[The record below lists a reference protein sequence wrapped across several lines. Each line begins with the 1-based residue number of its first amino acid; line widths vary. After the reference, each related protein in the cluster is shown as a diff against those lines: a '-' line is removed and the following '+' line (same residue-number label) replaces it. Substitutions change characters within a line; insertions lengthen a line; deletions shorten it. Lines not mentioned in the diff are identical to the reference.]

1 VKHRCNQVLELGF
14 PLGGLAKLFAQEW
27 EGDVTIVMPATVS
40 QYLKI
45 IQNPSLGELQKAAN
59 QGRRCS
65 WEKLSAIKANCEIEL
80 ALDEAV
86 AKVNHLRRLKRFSER
101 TAASA
106 SHGLSST
113 VRFSASRRIPSWNC
127 MARENSASSLEDL
140 TDAASSLHQAI
151 GSDSE
156 NVESISWTRSG
167 GPLMRTASANM
178 FVDFLQNLE
187 VVDTELNRGVV
198 AHATPRDIQYHS
210 FRLTGPERNSESE
223 QKEIDNRVANG
234 SSIVL
239 TEGDLL
245 QTEKIH
251 NGIVFNVVKKEALKP
266 SDRCLDFGNYNNQV
280 VECDQIDSPGKEM
293 DTASSDSDYEN
304 AESTPALSLDQN
316 TVDSS

>member
-1 VKHRCNQVLELGF
+1 
-14 PLGGLAKLFAQEW
+14 
-27 EGDVTIVMPATVS
+27 
-40 QYLKI
+40 
-45 IQNPSLGELQKAAN
+45 
-59 QGRRCS
+59 
-65 WEKLSAIKANCEIEL
+65 
-80 ALDEAV
+80 
-86 AKVNHLRRLKRFSER
+86 
-101 TAASA
+101 
-106 SHGLSST
+106 
-113 VRFSASRRIPSWNC
+113 
-127 MARENSASSLEDL
+127 
-140 TDAASSLHQAI
+140 
-151 GSDSE
+151 
-156 NVESISWTRSG
+156 
-167 GPLMRTASANM
+167 MRTASANM

-198 AHATPRDIQYHS
+198 AHASPRDIQYHS